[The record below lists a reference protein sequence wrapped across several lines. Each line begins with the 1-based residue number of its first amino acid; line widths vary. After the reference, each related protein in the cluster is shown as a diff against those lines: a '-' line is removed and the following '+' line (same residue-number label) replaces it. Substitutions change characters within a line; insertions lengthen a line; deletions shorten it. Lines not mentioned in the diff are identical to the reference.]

1 MTKVNDLI
9 KLEVGFM
16 EDGDREVV
24 TYENVTA
31 VYKEVSNSDFN
42 DMMIVIEYIQL
53 NDEAG
58 STHYWIDELNY
69 IKDADTDYYYYS
81 KTAEDREC

>member
-1 MTKVNDLI
+1 MTKGNNLI

-31 VYKEVSNSDFN
+31 VYKKVSNSDFN
-42 DMMIVIEYIQL
+42 DMMIVIEYIEI
-53 NDEAG
+53 NDEMG

-69 IKDADTDYYYYS
+69 IKEADTDDYFFRKVS
-81 KTAEDREC
+81 